1 LAQLSVKSYQVG
13 GVVLLQAANLAQQKN
28 RPTPRAP
35 DPRQRTPGPWWW
47 AFGRFL
53 NLSLASDLYCSQAES
68 TPAHLQFTQTVSWIS
83 LPDFLS
89 VSGSDQTGG
98 LNR

>member
-35 DPRQRTPGPWWW
+35 DWW
-47 AFGRFL
+47 AFARFL

-68 TPAHLQFTQTVSWIS
+68 TPVHLQLTQTVGWLKQKPRQTIS
-83 LPDFLS
+83 RK
-89 VSGSDQTGG
+89 V
-98 LNR
+98 NE